1 MARLAGRL
9 DRPLYYHVPSLVQH
23 VGKKS
28 VWGGF
33 FHQAADYDP
42 LWKAPK

>member
-1 MARLAGRL
+1 
-9 DRPLYYHVPSLVQH
+9 LYYHVPSLVQH